1 MFDYISERCGGQTTF
16 LTALRECMDRPTEY
30 ADRNWQ
36 EWCVYLVKQGAT
48 SEYQRAINMMLSLP
62 CASPSLRIA
71 EVLLENEETRPMV
84 LKNDVLTR
92 CDMEKKL
99 YIFERLT
106 PDATMDNLV
115 REGVEKDFDN
125 MDDGNKNRAARILLM
140 KGSIKGLEYAEQNPS
155 VLRIRADVRN
165 YAIEALPLLM
175 SVYSKAMEKEHQS
188 DYSGILKAVE
198 VIAEDTDEGWEKVN
212 QLFERLIQQDSK
224 KFQHLNWYL
233 RDWMVKRMEKASPV
247 MSLEKV
253 KEMLAA

>member
-1 MFDYISERCGGQTTF
+1 
-16 LTALRECMDRPTEY
+16 
-30 ADRNWQ
+30 
-36 EWCVYLVKQGAT
+36 
-48 SEYQRAINMMLSLP
+48 MLLFS
-62 CASPSLRIA
+62 
-71 EVLLENEETRPMV
+71 MV

-99 YIFERLT
+99 YIFERLAL
-106 PDATMDNLV
+106 DATMDNFV